1 MILFQCYVIC
11 FLMLNFLRF
20 SGEIPAILPP
30 WRRRSV
36 VFFLGKKSGYS
47 HPIIFQKGLLL

>member
-1 MILFQCYVIC
+1 
-11 FLMLNFLRF
+11 MLNFLRF

-36 VFFLGKKSGYS
+36 VFFGGGGEEWLFSPDNIPEGTFAVVMM
-47 HPIIFQKGLLL
+47 P

>member
-36 VFFLGKKSGYS
+36 VFFGKKSGYS

>member
-1 MILFQCYVIC
+1 
-11 FLMLNFLRF
+11 MLSFLRF

-36 VFFLGKKSGYS
+36 VFFGGGEEWLFSPDNIPEGNFAVGMMS
-47 HPIIFQKGLLL
+47 